1 MSVFA
6 VVLIEPNAD
15 VTRRIVGK
23 FPGYLE
29 YTPTFFLLESD
40 LLAEAVAASVGIK
53 GDDRIEEASGFVI
66 KLEEFSYS
74 GYTSRTLWEW
84 LRKAEKKL

>member
-15 VTRRIVGK
+15 VKRRIAEK
-23 FPGYLE
+23 FPGHLE

-40 LLAEAVAASVGIK
+40 LLAEVVAASVGIK

-74 GYTSRTLWEW
+74 GYTSRSLWEW
-84 LRKAEKKL
+84 LREAEKKL